1 MHVVGVMKNHTQGA
15 RGRRLRVASFEYE
28 RGGGG
33 GGGGKAYSQ
42 AKFGKV
48 MLSEI

>member
-1 MHVVGVMKNHTQGA
+1 MVGVVKDHAQGA

-33 GGGGKAYSQ
+33 GRKAYSQ

>member
-1 MHVVGVMKNHTQGA
+1 MKNHTQGA

-33 GGGGKAYSQ
+33 GGGGGGKAYSQ

>member
-1 MHVVGVMKNHTQGA
+1 MHVVGVIKNHTQGA
-15 RGRRLRVASFEYE
+15 RGRRLRVASFEY
-28 RGGGG
+28 GGEGG
-33 GGGGKAYSQ
+33 RTYSQ